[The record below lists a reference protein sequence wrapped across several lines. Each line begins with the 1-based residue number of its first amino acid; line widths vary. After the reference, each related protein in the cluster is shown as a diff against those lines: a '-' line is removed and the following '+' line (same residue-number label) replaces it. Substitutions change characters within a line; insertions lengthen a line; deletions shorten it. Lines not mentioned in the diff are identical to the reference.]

1 MNAFFLYFYV
11 MKVALIQTDI
21 VWENPTENR
30 RILEGKINSI
40 TENMDLIILPEMF
53 ASGFTMHPSIVAE
66 PMNGKTISW
75 LKNTAK
81 AKKCA
86 ITGSLVIT
94 ENDCFYNRMVFVF
107 PDGEIQHYDKKHL
120 FTLAG
125 EDKVYTSGNE
135 KVIVNFKDWKI
146 CLQVCYDLRFPVF
159 SRNTENYDL
168 LIYVASW
175 PKVRTNAW
183 DILLKARAVENLSYA
198 IGVNR
203 IGTDQ
208 NNLEY
213 IGHSQI
219 IDELGNFII
228 KPTENEGVFM
238 ADLDKNKMLE
248 TRNKLNFLND
258 KDEFNFPNA

>member
-1 MNAFFLYFYV
+1 
-11 MKVALIQTDI
+11 MKVALLQTNI
-21 VWENPTENR
+21 IWENPTENR
-30 RILEGKINSI
+30 RVLEEKINAL
-40 TENMDLIILPEMF
+40 TENVDLIILPEMF
-53 ASGFTMHPSIVAE
+53 TSGFTMHPELVAE
-66 PMNGKTISW
+66 TMNGITISW
-75 LKNTAK
+75 LKNIAK
-81 AKKCA
+81 AKNCA
-86 ITGSLVIT
+86 ITGSFVIT
-94 ENDCFYNRMVFVF
+94 ENNNFYNRMVFVF

-125 EDKVYTSGNE
+125 EDKIYTSGKG
-135 KVIVNFKDWKI
+135 KVILKYNDWKI

-159 SRNTENYDL
+159 ARNTENYDV

-183 DILLKARAVENLSYA
+183 DILLKARAVENLSYT

-203 IGTDQ
+203 IGIDN

-228 KPTENEGVFM
+228 EPSENEGVFI
-238 ADLDKNKMLE
+238 ANLDKNKMLE

-258 KDEFNFPNA
+258 KDDFSLV

>member
-1 MNAFFLYFYV
+1 
-11 MKVALIQTDI
+11 MKTVLIQTDI
-21 VWENPTENR
+21 IWENPTENR
-30 RILEGKINSI
+30 RILEEKINALVESV
-40 TENMDLIILPEMF
+40 DLIILPEMF
-53 ASGFTMHPSIVAE
+53 TSGFTMHPNVVAE
-66 PMNGKTISW
+66 TMSGTTISW
-75 LKNTAK
+75 LKNIAK
-81 AKKCA
+81 AKNCA

-94 ENDCFYNRMVFVF
+94 ENGNFYNRMVFVF
-107 PDGEIQHYDKKHL
+107 PNGEIQHYDKKHL

-125 EDKVYTSGNE
+125 EDKIYTSGKE
-135 KVIVNFKDWKI
+135 KVMVNYKDWKI

-183 DILLKARAVENLSYA
+183 DILLKARAVENLSYV

-203 IGTDQ
+203 VGTDN

-219 IDELGNFII
+219 IDELGNFILAP
-228 KPTENEGVFM
+228 KENEGVFI

-258 KDEFNFPNA
+258 KDDFNLV

>member
-1 MNAFFLYFYV
+1 M
-11 MKVALIQTDI
+11 MKVALIQTNI
-21 VWENPTENR
+21 IWENPSENR
-30 RILEGKINSI
+30 RILEEKIQTLKESV
-40 TENMDLIILPEMF
+40 DLILLPEMF
-53 ASGFTMHPSIVAE
+53 TSGFTMHPNLVAE
-66 PMNGKTISW
+66 TMDGATILW
-75 LKNTAK
+75 LKEIAK
-81 AKKCA
+81 AKNCA

-94 ENDCFYNRMVFVF
+94 EKGNFYNRMLFVF
-107 PDGEIQHYDKKHL
+107 PNGEIQHYDKKHL

-125 EDKVYTSGNE
+125 EDKVYTSGME
-135 KVIVNFKDWKI
+135 KVIVNYNNWKI

-159 SRNTENYDL
+159 SRNTENYDV

-203 IGTDQ
+203 IGTD
-208 NNLEY
+208 NNNFEY

-228 KPTENEGVFM
+228 EPTEKEGIFI
-238 ADLDKNKMLE
+238 ATLDKAKMLE
-248 TRNKLNFLND
+248 TRNNLNFLND
-258 KDEFNFPNA
+258 KDEFNFA

>member
-1 MNAFFLYFYV
+1 
-11 MKVALIQTDI
+11 MKTVLIQTDI
-21 VWENPTENR
+21 VWENPSKNR
-30 RILEGKINSI
+30 KNLEEKINTISDKI
-40 TENMDLIILPEMF
+40 DLIILPEMF
-53 ASGFTMHPSIVAE
+53 TSGFTMQPDNVAE
-66 PMNGKTISW
+66 TMNGDSITW
-75 LKNTAK
+75 LRNIAKNK
-81 AKKCA
+81 NCA

-94 ENDCFYNRMVFVF
+94 ENNKLYNRMVFVF

-120 FTLAG
+120 FTLAS
-125 EDKVYTSGNE
+125 EDQIYTSGKE
-135 KVIVNFKDWKI
+135 KVIVNYNEWKI

-159 SRNTENYDL
+159 SRNIENYDL

-183 DILLKARAVENLSYA
+183 DILLKARAVENLSYT

-203 IGTDQ
+203 IGTDN
-208 NNLEY
+208 NNLDY

-228 KPTENEGVFM
+228 EPTEIEGVFI

-258 KDEFNFPNA
+258 KDAFNFA

>member
-1 MNAFFLYFYV
+1 
-11 MKVALIQTDI
+11 MKTALIQTDI
-21 VWENPTENR
+21 VWENPSENR
-30 RILEGKINSI
+30 KILEEKIDDLI
-40 TENMDLIILPEMF
+40 ENVDLIILPEMF
-53 ASGFTMHPSIVAE
+53 TTGFTMHPEVVAE
-66 PMNGKTISW
+66 TMKGETLLW
-75 LKNTAK
+75 LKEIAATKN
-81 AKKCA
+81 CA
-86 ITGSLVIT
+86 ITGSLVVA
-94 ENDCFYNRMVFVF
+94 ENENYYNRMVFVF
-107 PDGEIQHYDKKHL
+107 PNGATQHYDKKHL

-125 EDKVYTSGNE
+125 EDQVYTSGKE
-135 KVIVNFKDWKI
+135 KVIVNYMGWKI

-203 IGTDQ
+203 IGTDN

-213 IGHSQI
+213 IGHSQL
-219 IDELGNFII
+219 IDELGNYMIE
-228 KPTENEGVFM
+228 PTEKEGVFI
-238 ADLDKNKMLE
+238 AYLDKSKMLE

-258 KDEFNFPNA
+258 KDTFNFV

>member
-1 MNAFFLYFYV
+1 
-11 MKVALIQTDI
+11 
-21 VWENPTENR
+21 
-30 RILEGKINSI
+30 
-40 TENMDLIILPEMF
+40 
-53 ASGFTMHPSIVAE
+53 
-66 PMNGKTISW
+66 MNGATILW
-75 LKNTAK
+75 MKNMAK
-81 AKKCA
+81 NKNCA

-94 ENDCFYNRMVFVF
+94 ENNTFFNRMVFVF
-107 PDGEIQHYDKKHL
+107 PKGEIQFYDKKHL

-125 EDKVYTSGNE
+125 EDKIYTSGKE
-135 KVIVNFKDWKI
+135 KVIVNYNNWKI

-159 SRNTENYDL
+159 SRNIENYDL

-183 DILLKARAVENLSYA
+183 DILLKARAVENLSYV

-203 IGTDQ
+203 IGTD
-208 NNLEY
+208 NNDFEY

-228 KPTENEGVFM
+228 EPTENDGVFI
-238 ADLDKNKMLE
+238 ANLDKNKLHE

-258 KDEFNFPNA
+258 KDDFKLA

>member
-1 MNAFFLYFYV
+1 
-11 MKVALIQTDI
+11 MKTVLIQTDI
-21 VWENPTENR
+21 IWESPSENR
-30 RILEGKINSI
+30 RILEEKINTI
-40 TENMDLIILPEMF
+40 TDEIDLIILSEMF
-53 ASGFTMHPSIVAE
+53 TSGFTMHPDLVAE
-66 PMNGKTISW
+66 TMDGATISW
-75 LKNTAK
+75 LKEIANANN
-81 AKKCA
+81 CA

-94 ENDCFYNRMVFVF
+94 ENDNFYNRMVFVF
-107 PDGEIQHYDKKHL
+107 PNGEIQYYDKKHL

-125 EDKVYTSGNE
+125 EDKIYTSGKE
-135 KVIVNFKDWKI
+135 KVIVNYKGWKI

-159 SRNTENYDL
+159 SRNIENYDL

-183 DILLKARAVENLSYA
+183 DILLKARALENLSYA

-203 IGTDQ
+203 IGTD
-208 NNLEY
+208 NNDFEY

-228 KPTENEGVFM
+228 EPTEKEGVFI

-248 TRNKLNFLND
+248 TRNKLNFLED
-258 KDEFNFPNA
+258 KDEFCLK

>member
-1 MNAFFLYFYV
+1 
-11 MKVALIQTDI
+11 MKTALIQTNI
-21 VWENPTENR
+21 FWENPSENR
-30 RILEGKINSI
+30 KKSEEKINALKESV
-40 TENMDLIILPEMF
+40 DLIVLPEMF
-53 ASGFTMHPSIVAE
+53 TTGFTMHPNLVAE
-66 PMNGKTISW
+66 TMDGATILW
-75 LKNTAK
+75 LKEIVK
-81 AKKCA
+81 AKNCA

-94 ENDCFYNRMVFVF
+94 ENDNFYNRMVFVF
-107 PDGEIQHYDKKHL
+107 PDGEIQYYDKKHL

-125 EDKVYTSGNE
+125 EDKIYTSGTE
-135 KVIVNFKDWKI
+135 KVIVNYNNWKI

-183 DILLKARAVENLSYA
+183 DILLKARAVENISYA

-203 IGTDQ
+203 IGTD
-208 NNLEY
+208 NNNFEY

-219 IDELGNFII
+219 IDELGNCII
-228 KPTENEGVFM
+228 EPTENEGVFI
-238 ADLDKNKMLE
+238 ANLDKDKMLE

-258 KDEFNFPNA
+258 RDEFKLL